1 MVVGHL
7 KQGTRERN
15 KDTET
20 KKVAMMI
27 INIMIETSSYLAVE
41 AEDSRTVGHSQAQA
55 VGHSQEE
62 EEL

>member
-20 KKVAMMI
+20 KKVVMMI
-27 INIMIETSSYLAVE
+27 IIMIETSSYLAVE
-41 AEDSRTVGHSQAQA
+41 AEDSRTVEHSQA

-62 EEL
+62 EVL

>member
-27 INIMIETSSYLAVE
+27 IIMCETSYLAVE
-41 AEDSRTVGHSQAQA
+41 EEDSRTVGHSQAQA
-55 VGHSQEE
+55 VVGHSQEE

>member
-27 INIMIETSSYLAVE
+27 IIMCKTSYLVVE
-41 AEDSRTVGHSQAQA
+41 EEDSRTVGHNQAQA

>member
-20 KKVAMMI
+20 KKVVMMI
-27 INIMIETSSYLAVE
+27 INIMIETSYLAVE
-41 AEDSRTVGHSQAQA
+41 AEDSRTVEHSQA